1 MSDLF
6 VFADQEYL
14 YLLLFVPVFFIL
26 IALRLKSNER
36 LLKSYIQPS
45 CLKVSLGFIS
55 RKKQL
60 IRYSLLLLM
69 FTFLIL
75 ALARPQSPKKDK
87 EQVEVKGAEVV
98 ILADVS
104 NSMLVEDMGGLSRLN
119 VMKKKLHQLVQL
131 LSGQRVGLIAF
142 AGSAELVSPLTLDH
156 SSLDLFLKSLSY
168 RGHLQGTDF
177 GSALRSAWQALK
189 RGGVLGPEASSR
201 VIVIASD
208 GEDNEKQALEVAK
221 ALADQKVRVFTL
233 GFGTRKGGMIPVY
246 TVRGN
251 IQGYKRDKRGDL
263 VVSRFNE
270 STLKKIAHVTGGAY
284 YSVSL
289 LGDTMETLYSD
300 IQSVGDGVISY
311 QSQTVYEEWYQY
323 FAFISLFFGFL
334 YFIFG
339 ERKNNYV
346 RQWHHYLEKR

>member
-1 MSDLF
+1 M
-6 VFADQEYL
+6 FAHQEYL

-26 IALRLKSNER
+26 IALRLKSNEK
-36 LLKSYIQPS
+36 LLKSYIRAS
-45 CLKVSLGFIS
+45 CLKVALGFVS

-60 IRYSLLLLM
+60 IRHSLLLLM
-69 FTFLIL
+69 FAFLVL
-75 ALARPQSPKKDK
+75 ALARPQSLQKDK

-104 NSMLVEDMGGLSRLN
+104 NSMLVQDMGGLSRLD
-119 VMKKKLHQLVQL
+119 VMKKKIQQLVRL
-131 LSGQRVGLIAF
+131 LSGQRIGLIAF

-156 SSLDLFLKSLSY
+156 SSLEMFLKSLSY
-168 RGHLQGTDF
+168 KGHLQGTDF
-177 GSALRSAWQALK
+177 GSALRSSWQALK
-189 RGGVLGPEASSR
+189 RGGVLGPKASSR
-201 VIVIASD
+201 VIIIASD

-233 GFGTRKGGMIPVY
+233 GFGTRKGGMIPIY

-251 IQGYKRDKRGDL
+251 IQAYKRDKRGDL
-263 VVSRFNE
+263 VISRFNE

-289 LGDTMETLYSD
+289 LGDAIEKLYSD
-300 IQSVGDGVISY
+300 IQSVGDGSISY

-334 YFIFG
+334 YFVFG
-339 ERKNNYV
+339 ERKSSYIK
-346 RQWHHYLEKR
+346 QWHHYLEKKQ

>member
-1 MSDLF
+1 M
-6 VFADQEYL
+6 FANQEYL
-14 YLLLFVPVFFIL
+14 YLLLFVPVFFLL
-26 IALRLKSNER
+26 IVLRLKSNER
-36 LLKSYIQPS
+36 VLKSYIQPS
-45 CLKVSLGFIS
+45 CLKVSLGFVS
-55 RKKQL
+55 GKKKL
-60 IRYSLLLLM
+60 IRYSLILLM

-75 ALARPQSPKKDK
+75 ALARPQSLKKDK

-104 NSMLVEDMGGLSRLN
+104 NSMLVKDMGGLSRLD
-119 VMKKKLHQLVQL
+119 VMKKKIHQLVQL

-156 SSLDLFLKSLSY
+156 SSLDLFIKSLSY

-177 GSALRSAWQALK
+177 GSALRSAWQTLK

-208 GEDNEKQALEVAK
+208 GEDNERQALEVAK

-246 TVRGN
+246 TARGN
-251 IQGYKRDKRGDL
+251 IQAYKRDKRGDL
-263 VVSRFNE
+263 VISRFNE

-289 LGDTMETLYSD
+289 LGNTIEKLYSD
-300 IQSVGDGVISY
+300 IQSVGDGAVSY
-311 QSQTVYEEWYQY
+311 QSQTVYREWYQY
-323 FAFISLFFGFL
+323 FVFISLFFGFL
-334 YFIFG
+334 YFILG
-339 ERKNNYV
+339 ERKNNYIK
-346 RQWHHYLEKR
+346 QWHHYLEKKQ